1 MSTFGDEG
9 TSAIARS
16 CVEMH
21 KDLWDG
27 VNALTDVAEVARSR
41 KDESAAVS
49 LMVALVEYMVEGIGS
64 VVIA

>member
-1 MSTFGDEG
+1 
-9 TSAIARS
+9 
-16 CVEMH
+16 MH